1 VSGSDVS
8 LASGPMRDTILAM
21 DELVARWGD
30 ADQRSLFARAYRD
43 MTSSMLAAIAAGEFE
58 DGQWVDRLLE
68 RFAEY
73 YFESVALYAS
83 DRNRCPA
90 VWRVAFDAT
99 AEGELSPLRTL
110 FLGINAHINY
120 DLALCVADVM
130 DDWTD
135 LDDSTRASRQKDYER
150 VNSVIR
156 RTVDVVQNEVVEP
169 IAPGLGV
176 VDLLMG
182 PVDEWLFSVLIAD
195 WRHDTWDD
203 ALAVLEAPP
212 DLVDQVRA
220 RIEEQALVTADKV
233 MHFGP
238 DRL

>member
-1 VSGSDVS
+1 M
-8 LASGPMRDTILAM
+8 LDTVRAM
-21 DELVARWGD
+21 DELVARWGE
-30 ADQRSLFARAYRD
+30 ADQRTIFVRAYRE
-43 MTSSMLAAIAAGEFE
+43 MTSSMLEAIEAAEFE
-58 DGQWVDRLLE
+58 DAQWVKRLLE

-83 DRNRCPA
+83 DPDRCPV

-99 AEGELSPLRTL
+99 VEGALSPLRTL

-120 DLALCVADVM
+120 DLALCVSDVM
-130 DDWTD
+130 DDWVH
-135 LDDSTRASRQKDYER
+135 LDDFTRALRQRDYER

-156 RTVDVVQNEVVEP
+156 RTVDAVQRDVVEP
-169 IAPGLGV
+169 ISPALGV
-176 VDLLMG
+176 ADLLMG
-182 PVDEWLFSVLIAD
+182 PLDEWLFSALIAD

-212 DLVDQVRA
+212 NLVDQVRA
-220 RIEEQALVTADKV
+220 RIEERALATADRV
-233 MHFGP
+233 IHIGP